1 MNQQSFW
8 LGEKGGATFVH
19 LHSPSDLSPRRT
31 TGIIVVP
38 ALGHEYTHGYRALRA
53 FASAAA
59 ATGFTVIRLDLR
71 GTGNSTE
78 VSGFGVNAWLE
89 DINRARE
96 YLLKTVGLNGVV
108 LFGVRASAFLV
119 LKSCRTEEG
128 IILWNACSS
137 GRSFIRELRVLQ
149 KIGAA
154 TPGQH
159 VLESGGLV
167 FDETLR
173 QSIEG
178 MKLLDLPSR
187 IGNVLLVEKSGLQSD
202 SALTNLLRQCAIS
215 LQVAMNDEFATAFRE
230 PHNTCIPLNFI
241 DTAVQWLSSN
251 YPDVDAAHTISHAG
265 PVASI
270 MLPDVFPEM
279 TESVLRIN
287 GLFAIL
293 THTVNSK
300 SIVLMSNAGSVHH
313 VGANRLYVNLA
324 RALSGQGIDCLRYD
338 LANLGDSV
346 DLQGQFE
353 AGGVDPTPHANTPY
367 PETAGRD
374 IEEVM
379 TWAQQQ
385 GYTRILMAGL
395 CAGAYAAFDMAR
407 QRRSSFPLELILVNP
422 LTFQWQ
428 EGMSLEIPTEY
439 SAIQQTVAYQSA
451 LTDWQRWKRFFT
463 GDINYWLLIRHLL
476 SSSIRRLA
484 NGVRESAQLLGL
496 RSPPR
501 LTQDLLRI
509 AESGSTLRFYFAER
523 DPGLEILHTAGKR
536 CLAALGKKDVL
547 RVRTIKGADH
557 TFKQVHERN
566 ELVRMIIEDIGDKRA
581 STT

>member
-1 MNQQSFW
+1 MSQQSFW
-8 LGEKGGATFVH
+8 LGETGGATFVH
-19 LHSPSDLSPRRT
+19 LHSPRDQSRRRP

-38 ALGHEYTHGYRALRA
+38 ALGHEYMHGYRALRA

-59 ATGFTVIRLDLR
+59 ATGFTVVRLDLR

-78 VSGFGVNAWLE
+78 VSGFGVNSWLE

-96 YLLKTVGLNGVV
+96 YLLETIGLKDGVV
-108 LFGVRASAFLV
+108 VGVRASAFLV
-119 LKSCRTEEG
+119 LKSCRMEEG
-128 IILWNACSS
+128 IIVWNPCSS

-149 KIGAA
+149 KLGAA
-154 TPGQH
+154 TTGQP

-173 QSIEG
+173 QSLEG
-178 MKLLDLPSR
+178 MKLPDLPSR
-187 IGNVLLVEKSGLQSD
+187 IGHVLLVEKSGPQAD
-202 SALTNLLRQCAIS
+202 SSLTNLLRQRAIS
-215 LQVAMNDEFATAFRE
+215 LQHEMNDEFATAFRE
-230 PHNTCIPLNFI
+230 PHNTHIPLKFI
-241 DTAVQWLSSN
+241 DTAVQWLSTN
-251 YPDVDAAHTISHAG
+251 YPDIDDSRTFSQAD

-270 MLPDVFPEM
+270 VLPDVFPEM
-279 TESVLRIN
+279 TESVLRIKA
-287 GLFAIL
+287 LFAIL
-293 THTVNSK
+293 THTANSK

-324 RALSGQGIDCLRYD
+324 RALSEQGIDCLRYD

-346 DLQGQFE
+346 DLQAQFE
-353 AGGVDPTPHANTPY
+353 SVGIDPTPEANTPY

-374 IEEVM
+374 IEAM
-379 TWAQQQ
+379 ISWAHQQ

-395 CAGAYAAFDMAR
+395 CAGAYAAFDVAR
-407 QRRSSFPLELILVNP
+407 QRRTSFPLELILMNP

-428 EGMSLEIPTEY
+428 EGMSLEIPSEY

-451 LTDWQRWKRFFT
+451 LTDWQRWKRLFT

-476 SSSIRRLA
+476 TSFIIRLA
-484 NGVRESAQLLGL
+484 NGARESAQLLGL

-501 LTQDLLRI
+501 ITQDLLRI
-509 AESGSTLRFYFAER
+509 ADSGSTLSFYFAER

-536 CLAALGKKDVL
+536 WLAALGKKGVL
-547 RVRTIKGADH
+547 RIRTIKGADH